1 MDFSRIIKTR
11 RSIRRFK
18 KQRIARSTLIELFD
32 VARSAPSAGN
42 RQPVEYIVVD
52 EPGTVQKVFE
62 QLAWAAFVQPRRD
75 PPQGGE
81 PVAYIIVL
89 VNKDIE
95 LGDFGRVDAAA
106 AIENILLAAWS
117 KGVASCWLGSVQR
130 DNIRELLGIPAKLQ
144 VDSVVALGY
153 PDEEPVME
161 EAKDNSEGAVRY
173 YLDEA
178 DRLHVPKRKLD
189 SIGHLNEYGCP
200 IE

>member
-1 MDFSRIIKTR
+1 MGCRVKRERSVDFSRIIKTR

-18 KQRIARSTLIELFD
+18 KQRIARSILIELLD

-62 QLAWAAFVQPRRD
+62 QLAWAA
-75 PPQGGE
+75 
-81 PVAYIIVL
+81 
-89 VNKDIE
+89 
-95 LGDFGRVDAAA
+95 
-106 AIENILLAAWS
+106 IENILLAAWS
-117 KGVASCWLGSVQR
+117 KGVGSCWLGSVQR

-144 VDSVVALGY
+144 IDSVVALGY

-178 DRLHVPKRKLD
+178 DRLHVPKRKLN